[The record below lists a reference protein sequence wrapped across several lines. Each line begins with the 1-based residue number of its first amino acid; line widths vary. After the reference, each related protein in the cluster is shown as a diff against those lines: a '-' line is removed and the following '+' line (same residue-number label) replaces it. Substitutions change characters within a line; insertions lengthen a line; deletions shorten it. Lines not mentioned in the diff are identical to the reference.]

1 MVMDRAAI
9 LREESADRIGQA
21 VEKLIKDFGLTLWE
35 AGKLLDLSHQRIAQL
50 VERARRGTRV

>member
-1 MVMDRAAI
+1 MKLRAAS

-21 VEKLIKDFGLTLWE
+21 VEKLIKDFGLTMRE